1 MNRQVTQ
8 FAIALVLS
16 LGLAAATVAAVVA
29 EVTGNGRSELTLALV
44 AGLVAA
50 NSQAIASLFR
60 TNNTPGSQ

>member
-16 LGLAAATVAAVVA
+16 LFLGAATLAAVVA

-44 AGLVAA
+44 TGLVAA
-50 NSQAIASLFR
+50 NTQAVAFLFR
-60 TNNTPGSQ
+60 LNGQAGSQ

>member
-16 LGLAAATVAAVVA
+16 LFLGAATLAAVVA

-44 AGLVAA
+44 TGLVAA
-50 NSQAIASLFR
+50 NAQAVAFLFR
-60 TNNTPGSQ
+60 INGQAGSQ

>member
-16 LGLAAATVAAVVA
+16 LGLASATVAAVVA

-50 NSQAIASLFR
+50 NSQAIAFLFR